1 MTDQDRKI
9 PLQQAGSGGDRL
21 IYVMPEDAIRALA
34 VDEMS
39 LLDLWSILWSGKW
52 LIIGVTAAFAVVS
65 VVYAL
70 AAPEWYRAEVLL
82 APAEERSSSAL
93 SGTLGGLASLAGVS
107 VGGGDSV
114 EAIAILGSRKFSAE
128 FIEDRNLLPVFF
140 ADAWD
145 SASNDWLPEVEADR
159 PDIRDAVRYFVD
171 NVRSI
176 TEDRD
181 SGLVTL
187 AVEWTDPRLAEDWA
201 NALVQ
206 RLNDSMRQRALS
218 EAEAN
223 VTYLQLELGKTSV
236 VTLQQSIGRLM
247 ESELQKLMLARGNSE
262 FAFRVVDP
270 AQEPKVRSRPR
281 RSLIVVLSTFVG
293 GLIAV
298 LLVMIRHKS
307 R

>member
-1 MTDQDRKI
+1 
-9 PLQQAGSGGDRL
+9 
-21 IYVMPEDAIRALA
+21 
-34 VDEMS
+34 
-39 LLDLWSILWSGKW
+39 
-52 LIIGVTAAFAVVS
+52 
-65 VVYAL
+65 
-70 AAPEWYRAEVLL
+70 
-82 APAEERSSSAL
+82 
-93 SGTLGGLASLAGVS
+93 VS